1 MSILND
7 WDIKNRKTQAVEK
20 AIGLHDGLDKIVIN
34 TFWEHRDKIA
44 ELDGVY
50 KKIPLVKSNRGS
62 LLVYLKSNG
71 NDLHVEVDISFG
83 SMVQDILKTDVKKGL
98 FGPKR
103 TSYHRGFGLTQISP
117 EVLATALQQVVE
129 RDSIDIINEKMVDA
143 NLKSLPTLRFSKELS
158 KGCQIKS
165 YNDCDNND
173 YSIFVLRGKLY
184 TSSVKFMV
192 DNIDKDLWLSDYRNN
207 IITFNS
213 QTDALNALNIMADT
227 EYIYP
232 EEVDVQFPD
241 DGMNVTLTEI
251 DGDTRQ
257 PIIEIESEGLTIT
270 SVKSHDII
278 RRYKPDDLTSTFE
291 KVMFEQV
298 YKGLDLSDLNETELQ
313 K

>member
-20 AIGLHDGLDKIVIN
+20 AIGLHDRLDKIVIN
-34 TFWEHRDKIA
+34 MFWEHRDKIA

-83 SMVQDILKTDVKKGL
+83 SMGQDILKMDVKKGL
-98 FGPKR
+98 FGPKV

-117 EVLATALQQVVE
+117 EVLMTALQQVVE
-129 RDSIDIINEKMVDA
+129 RDSIDILNEKMVDA

-165 YNDCDNND
+165 YNDLNYDD
-173 YSIFVLRGKLY
+173 YAIFALRGKLY
-184 TSSVKFMV
+184 TSSVRFMI

-213 QTDALNALNIMADT
+213 QTDALNALNIITDA

-232 EEVDVQFPD
+232 DSQLYDMEIPSDTIEVSTLKELGFMISEELSKP
-241 DGMNVTLTEI
+241 LTE
-251 DGDTRQ
+251 
-257 PIIEIESEGLTIT
+257 
-270 SVKSHDII
+270 
-278 RRYKPDDLTSTFE
+278 DDL
-291 KVMFEQV
+291 K
-298 YKGLDLSDLNETELQ
+298 DLSPVEDTFTDILEDLTRLNMEI
-313 K
+313 